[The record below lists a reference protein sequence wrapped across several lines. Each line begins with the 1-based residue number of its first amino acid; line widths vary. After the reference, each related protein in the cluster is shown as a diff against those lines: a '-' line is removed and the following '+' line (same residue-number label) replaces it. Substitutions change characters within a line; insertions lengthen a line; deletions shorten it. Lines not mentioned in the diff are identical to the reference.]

1 MKLIEKFIPLPV
13 KLKKLISNDDRS
25 DYILNSEIEEEY
37 EDIDVIRKIDPL
49 EICEYGLTIDDDY
62 PGAEVISVIMKNGRQ
77 FNVYTTIK
85 KFELMLFNINL

>member
-1 MKLIEKFIPLPV
+1 MKLIEKFISLPV
-13 KLKKLISNDDRS
+13 KLKKLISNDDRNE
-25 DYILNSEIEEEY
+25 YILNSEIEEEY

-62 PGAEVISVIMKNGRQ
+62 PGAEVVSVIMKNGRQ

-85 KFELMLFNINL
+85 KFESILNNINI

>member
-1 MKLIEKFIPLPV
+1 MKLIEKFISLPV
-13 KLKKLISNDDRS
+13 KLKKLISNDDRNE
-25 DYILNSEIEEEY
+25 YILNSEIEEEY

-62 PGAEVISVIMKNGRQ
+62 PGAEVVSVIMKNGRQ

-85 KFELMLFNINL
+85 KFESILNNINL

>member
-1 MKLIEKFIPLPV
+1 MKLIEKFISLPV
-13 KLKKLISNDDRS
+13 KLKKLISNDDF
-25 DYILNSEIEEEY
+25 ILNSGIEEEY

-62 PGAEVISVIMKNGRQ
+62 PGAEVVSVIMKNGRQ

-85 KFELMLFNINL
+85 KFESILNNINI

>member
-85 KFELMLFNINL
+85 KFELILFNINL

>member
-85 KFELMLFNINL
+85 KFESILNNINL

>member
-37 EDIDVIRKIDPL
+37 EDIEVIRKIYPL
-49 EICEYGLTIDDDY
+49 E
-62 PGAEVISVIMKNGRQ
+62 R
-77 FNVYTTIK
+77 
-85 KFELMLFNINL
+85 